1 MQFIQEIYPQ
11 LQTPAKVVITT
22 HQKPDG
28 DAMGSSLGL
37 YHFLKQ
43 FGHSVTVI
51 SPTNWAHF
59 LDWMPGVTEVIDYE
73 SRTQY
78 AETFITDADW
88 LFCVDFNT
96 PSRVKKME
104 TSIRNAKAIKV
115 LIDHHEQPDT
125 NYFNYGVSDTQKS
138 STCQMVYEFIAAMG
152 QQEKI
157 TKDIASCLF
166 TGLVTD
172 TGSFRFASA
181 TAEVHEI
188 AAHLKKT
195 GINHTEIYEAVYDNF
210 TENRFRFIGN
220 MLLNR
225 MEVLYEYNTVLI
237 AIPKEDILYYGLTTG
252 DTEGLV
258 NYGLAIEGIKMA
270 AIVIDRI
277 EEVKCS
283 FRSKGNVDVNS
294 FARKYFN
301 GGGHFNAAGGGSKE
315 PLDIVVKNF
324 KKAIHDEK
332 EKLR

>member
-1 MQFIQEIYPQ
+1 MKPLQDIYEQ
-11 LQTPAKVVITT
+11 LQTPAKLVITM

-28 DAMGSSLGL
+28 DAMGSTLGL

-43 FGHSVTVI
+43 FGHSITVI

-59 LDWMPGVTEVIDYE
+59 LNWMPGSSEVLDYE
-73 SRTQY
+73 SKTHH
-78 AETFITDADW
+78 ADAIVAAADW
-88 LFCVDFNT
+88 LFCLDFNT
-96 PSRVKKME
+96 PSRVRKME
-104 TSIRNAKAIKV
+104 TAIRNTNAIKV

-125 NYFNYGVSDTQKS
+125 AFFNYGISDKTKS
-138 STCQMVYEFIAAMG
+138 STCQMVYDVIMDMK
-152 QQEKI
+152 QEDKLN
-157 TKDIASCLF
+157 TEIASCLF

-181 TAEVHEI
+181 SAATHEM
-188 AAHLKKT
+188 AAHLKKI
-195 GINHTEIYEAVYDNF
+195 GINHTEIFEAVYDNF

-225 MEVLYEYNTVLI
+225 MEVFYEYNTVLI
-237 AIPKEDILYYGLTTG
+237 AIPKEDIVKYGLETG

-258 NYGLAIEGIKMA
+258 NYGLAIEGIKLA
-270 AIVIDRI
+270 AIIIDRT

-315 PLDIVVKNF
+315 PLEKVIENF

-332 EKLR
+332 EKLT